1 MYAIL
6 DAKTNFKFLT
16 PFESLNLDREYTIV
30 GVNKLSNYTATS
42 IDLLATVYE
51 PYGLTQLD
59 IDADTLAGHS
69 LVTLVNDSEEIYIP
83 SNYLEVHDSDRT
95 THRYTRRVLIL
106 DVGGLPIEEDLA
118 LLKDELVTSTTNLL
132 GVTPHIREV
141 VTTPITFVLDSTH
154 DLAKAN
160 RIIKRT
166 SNNNSKVKVFELERQ
181 IDNLIAEINSLR
193 CIINTLDMP

>member
-30 GVNKLSNYTATS
+30 GINKMSNYTATS

-59 IDADTLAGHS
+59 LDNDTLAGHS
-69 LVTLVNDSEEIYIP
+69 LITLVNDSEEIYIP
-83 SNYLEVHDSDRT
+83 SNYLDVHDSDRT

-106 DVGGLPIEEDLA
+106 DVGGLPIEDDLT
-118 LLKDELVTSTTNLL
+118 LLKDELTSTTTNLL
-132 GVTPHIREV
+132 GITPHIREIE
-141 VTTPITFVLDSTH
+141 TTPITFMLDSIH
-154 DLAKAN
+154 DLAQAN

-166 SNNNSKVKVFELERQ
+166 SNNNTKVKILELEKQ
-181 IDNLIAEINSLR
+181 IDDRLEEIKSLK
-193 CIINTLDMP
+193 CIVKTLTMP